1 MEEIWIFI
9 YKVIKNIFLVN
20 EEIRKSKEKKKN
32 KTLETNVRDLNKTKQ
47 TN

>member
-1 MEEIWIFI
+1 M
-9 YKVIKNIFLVN
+9 K
-20 EEIRKSKEKKKN
+20 KSGNLKKERKKN